1 MEPSI
6 RKQLVRLMRARGLSQ
21 SALSRAT
28 GVPQPTI
35 NRILSQATQDLRRD
49 SVVRI
54 AKYFNVTP
62 ESLYLSN
69 DNDSAQAA
77 LPLTGIENTNTSETM
92 DDICRRV
99 MSLTTLQRAEIL
111 QRIVEMVVVK

>member
-6 RKQLVRLMRARGLSQ
+6 RKQLSRLMRDKKLSQ

-35 NRILSQATQDLRRD
+35 NRILSQTTVDLRRD

-54 AKYFNVTP
+54 AKYLDVTP
-62 ESLYLSN
+62 ESLYTSGA
-69 DNDSAQAA
+69 DKGSDMASAVD
-77 LPLTGIENTNTSETM
+77 PTGADKGDAPHRLKQCIGKTGEHKTKLVGPPFVARGS
-92 DDICRRV
+92 V
-99 MSLTTLQRAEIL
+99 S
-111 QRIVEMVVVK
+111 K

>member
-6 RKQLVRLMRARGLSQ
+6 RKQLSRLMRDKKLSQ

-35 NRILSQATQDLRRD
+35 NRILSQTTVDLRRD

-54 AKYFNVTP
+54 AKYLDVTP
-62 ESLYLSN
+62 ESLYTPGPDKGS
-69 DNDSAQAA
+69 DVGSAVDSA
-77 LPLTGIENTNTSETM
+77 GVDKGDVIEE
-92 DDICRRV
+92 ICRRV
-99 MSLTTLQRAEIL
+99 MSLTALQRAEVL
-111 QRIVEMVVVK
+111 QRLVELVVVK

>member
-6 RKQLVRLMRARGLSQ
+6 RKKLERLMREHNLSQ

-35 NRILSQATQDLRRD
+35 NRILSQATLDLRRD

-54 AKYFNVTP
+54 AQYFGVEPETLYEGDGQGEKQQLASRTP
-62 ESLYLSN
+62 CNPSS
-69 DNDSAQAA
+69 SAV
-77 LPLTGIENTNTSETM
+77 M
-92 DDICRRV
+92 DDICKRV
-99 MSLTTLQRAEIL
+99 MSLSRLQRAEIL
-111 QRIVEMVVVK
+111 QRLVEMVVVK

>member
-6 RKQLVRLMRARGLSQ
+6 RKELSRLMRDKKLSQ

-35 NRILSQATQDLRRD
+35 NRILSQTTVDLRRD

-54 AKYFNVTP
+54 AKYLNVTP
-62 ESLYLSN
+62 ESLYTSRADKGSN
-69 DNDSAQAA
+69 VESTVD
-77 LPLTGIENTNTSETM
+77 LTGADKGDVIEE
-92 DDICRRV
+92 ICRRV
-99 MSLTTLQRAEIL
+99 MSLTALQRAEVL
-111 QRIVEMVVVK
+111 QRLVELIVVK

>member
-6 RKQLVRLMRARGLSQ
+6 RKQLSRLMREKKLSQ

-35 NRILSQATQDLRRD
+35 NRILSQTTVDLRRD

-54 AKYFNVTP
+54 AKYLDVTP
-62 ESLYLSN
+62 ESLYSSQSKAAGDSVRVTDFIGADAN
-69 DNDSAQAA
+69 DVID
-77 LPLTGIENTNTSETM
+77 E
-92 DDICRRV
+92 ICRRV
-99 MSLTTLQRAEIL
+99 MTLTSLQRAEVL
-111 QRIVEMVVVK
+111 QRLVELVVVK

>member
-6 RKQLVRLMRARGLSQ
+6 RKQLSRLMRDKKLSQ

-35 NRILSQATQDLRRD
+35 NRILSQTTVDLRRD

-54 AKYFNVTP
+54 AKYLDVTP
-62 ESLYLSN
+62 ESLYTSGA
-69 DNDSAQAA
+69 DKGSDMASAVH
-77 LPLTGIENTNTSETM
+77 LTDADKGDVIEE
-92 DDICRRV
+92 ICRRV
-99 MSLTTLQRAEIL
+99 MSLTALQRAEVL
-111 QRIVEMVVVK
+111 QRLVELVVIK

>member
-6 RKQLVRLMRARGLSQ
+6 RKQLSRLMRDKKLSQ

-35 NRILSQATQDLRRD
+35 NRILSQTTVDLRRD

-54 AKYFNVTP
+54 AKYLDVTP
-62 ESLYLSN
+62 ESLYTSGPDKASN
-69 DNDSAQAA
+69 VGRAVD
-77 LPLTGIENTNTSETM
+77 PTGADKGDVIEE
-92 DDICRRV
+92 ICRRV
-99 MSLTTLQRAEIL
+99 MSLTALQRAEVL
-111 QRIVEMVVVK
+111 QRLVELVVVK

>member
-6 RKQLVRLMRARGLSQ
+6 RKKLERLMREQNLSQ

-35 NRILSQATQDLRRD
+35 NRILSQATLNLRRD

-54 AKYFNVTP
+54 AEYFGVAP
-62 ESLYLSN
+62 ETLYESDGTGEARQLSS
-69 DNDSAQAA
+69 DNPGHSSS
-77 LPLTGIENTNTSETM
+77 SEQM
-92 DDICRRV
+92 DDICKRV
-99 MSLTTLQRAEIL
+99 MSLSRLQRAEIL
-111 QRIVEMVVVK
+111 QRLVEMVVVK

>member
-6 RKQLVRLMRARGLSQ
+6 RKQLSRLMRDKKLSQ

-35 NRILSQATQDLRRD
+35 NRILSQTTVDLRRD

-54 AKYFNVTP
+54 AKYLDVTP
-62 ESLYLSN
+62 ESLYTSGADKGSN
-69 DNDSAQAA
+69 MASAVD
-77 LPLTGIENTNTSETM
+77 PTGAEKDDVIEE
-92 DDICRRV
+92 ICRRV
-99 MSLTTLQRAEIL
+99 MSLTALQRAEVL
-111 QRIVEMVVVK
+111 QRLVELVVIK

>member
-6 RKQLVRLMRARGLSQ
+6 RKKLERLMREHNLSQ

-35 NRILSQATQDLRRD
+35 NRILSQATLDLRRD

-54 AKYFNVTP
+54 AQYFGVEP
-62 ESLYLSN
+62 ETLYESDGQGEKQQLASSN
-69 DNDSAQAA
+69 PCNPSSSAV
-77 LPLTGIENTNTSETM
+77 M
-92 DDICRRV
+92 DDICKRV
-99 MSLTTLQRAEIL
+99 MSLSRLQRAEIL
-111 QRIVEMVVVK
+111 QRLVEMVVVK